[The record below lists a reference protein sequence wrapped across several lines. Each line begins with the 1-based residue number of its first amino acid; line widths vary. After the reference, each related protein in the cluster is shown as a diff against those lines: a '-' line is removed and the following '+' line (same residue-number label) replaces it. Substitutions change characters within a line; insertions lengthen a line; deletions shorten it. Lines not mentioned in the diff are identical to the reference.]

1 MKKLES
7 ASPDFPTRNFG
18 PPGIVTGGILNFSAD
33 MVSRTP
39 RTHTGQV
46 LILIRSGV
54 IGYVFQNEYH
64 VVSAG
69 MMIFIPA
76 QSHYFELSFRVDVLA
91 WHINIPVE
99 KSVRKH
105 CLSPEIFKA
114 RPLIE
119 GFCEKIVSAKLSSA
133 DEKDSTLKRLVMAF
147 MDELDCSEPIR
158 HLVIPVPKCPKI
170 FEVAHEIL
178 MSPGI
183 KENIDY
189 WAKKSGMSRRT
200 FTDRFLK
207 EMGLSFVAW
216 RKRVLL
222 QASLIHLSQGRNV
235 KEIADLL
242 EFSTPSAFVNSF
254 HSQFGVSPKSYLK
267 KEIRSLGK

>member
-7 ASPDFPTRNFG
+7 ASTDFPSRNFG
-18 PPGIVTGGILNFSAD
+18 PSGIVTGGILNFTAD

-39 RTHTGQV
+39 RTHADHV

-54 IGYVFQNEYH
+54 IGYVFQSEYH

-76 QSHYFELSFRVDVLA
+76 DSLYFELSFRVDVLV
-91 WHINIPVE
+91 WHINIPIK

-105 CLSPEIFKA
+105 CVSPEIFKA
-114 RPLIE
+114 RLLIE
-119 GFCEKIVSAKLSSA
+119 GLCEKIVNTKVSSTE
-133 DEKDSTLKRLVMAF
+133 EKDSTLKRLVMAF
-147 MDELDCSEPIR
+147 IDELDRSEPIR

-170 FEVAHEIL
+170 FKVAHEIL

-200 FTDRFLK
+200 FTERFFK
-207 EMGLSFVAW
+207 EMGLSFVA
-216 RKRVLL
+216 
-222 QASLIHLSQGRNV
+222 
-235 KEIADLL
+235 
-242 EFSTPSAFVNSF
+242 
-254 HSQFGVSPKSYLK
+254 
-267 KEIRSLGK
+267 